1 MIGEFMLILVIN
13 YVGILISTV
22 LHFPLPGTI
31 TALLLLFLLLKFRV
45 LKLEKI
51 ENAANS
57 KMFKEQYA
65 GIVKEYKNVVKALDS
80 EIKRLSNVVENYQA
94 LEQLKGE
101 E

>member
-1 MIGEFMLILVIN
+1 MEAEYARLVDMENQEFGKIKANAENAAKQLEEKQALKSQIEDK
-13 YVGILISTV
+13 IS
-22 LHFPLPGTI
+22 
-31 TALLLLFLLLKFRV
+31 
-45 LKLEKI
+45 KI

-65 GIVKEYKNVVKALDS
+65 GIVKEYRNVVKALDS